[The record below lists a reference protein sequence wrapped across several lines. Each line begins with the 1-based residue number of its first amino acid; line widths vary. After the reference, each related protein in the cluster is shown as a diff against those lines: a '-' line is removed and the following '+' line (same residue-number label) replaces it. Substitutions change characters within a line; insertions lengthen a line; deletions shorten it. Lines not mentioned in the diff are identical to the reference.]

1 MASPY
6 LLDGELPSEMRRSAQ
21 DSPKLIS
28 CAVLVTLTAVNPPPD
43 FLFPTRRLL
52 LESNQSVPLGRMSKK
67 NNTYAATGKNGWI
80 DSAVMSRTHA
90 SLYFDQQH
98 KAVFLSDVGSLHGT
112 FYNDT
117 RLKPHQIQAIKDGD
131 LIRFGIPV
139 DRGSDICA
147 PCIMEVGVEF
157 GPQGSFQAPTVFRV
171 PDETDEEESAD
182 EDHGDSTIRHGLQVL
197 RDNNIR
203 PAKNC
208 ITREVVTIDLSDHEM
223 GSPAPE
229 DQTASTRSIQ
239 DLVTDR
245 AVSISEKSHSRIP
258 SPPGTIDI
266 PDDIPDDISDD
277 GPVFYEDEYEEEY
290 MSESDD
296 DSHGESSLEDTHLD
310 DPLHHNVLDSDQH
323 VPHIEPTELH
333 EAEIFDRFENHCLP
347 PIMNFSVPNAASVS
361 NQHLPSLQL
370 PSLLDTFRS
379 QEISMGQNNTTC
391 THTNETDTPN
401 QSFVSV
407 PTAPEPVENR
417 FWPVD
422 VAQSRAT
429 ESSLLLDS
437 GAEFLKSPLKEHLE
451 VNIRSEEHTLDYDES
466 SAYQFEVTKAALQ
479 QQWQKKQP
487 IQQDES
493 IQQDEPVQQD
503 EPIQQD
509 EPTQQDEPIQKDEQ
523 AQNQQQQPQA
533 ELRSVHTDTDQP
545 MESPEKA
552 VRNKRKAME
561 ISEMT
566 AEEIP
571 FAELTPVQESSP
583 PSARPK
589 SADDSA
595 MDISPVDVPSEVEE
609 PQVKRLRKA
618 AEIFGYAALGGVAV
632 MSALIATAPT
642 L

>member
-1 MASPY
+1 MASPC
-6 LLDGELPSEMRRSAQ
+6 LRDQ
-21 DSPKLIS
+21 
-28 CAVLVTLTAVNPPPD
+28 VLVTLTAVNPPPE
-43 FLFPTRRLL
+43 FSFPTRHLL
-52 LESNQSVPLGRMSKK
+52 LDSDQSVPLGRMSKK

-80 DSAVMSRTHA
+80 DSAVMSRSHA
-90 SLYFDQQH
+90 SLFFDKQH
-98 KAVFLSDVGSLHGT
+98 KAVFIRDVGSLHGT

-117 RLKPHQIQAIKDGD
+117 RLKPHQIQAVKDGD
-131 LIRFGIPV
+131 QIRFGIAV

-147 PCIMEVGVEF
+147 PCTMQVGVQF
-157 GPQGSFQAPTVFRV
+157 GPQSSFQAPTVFRV
-171 PDETDEEESAD
+171 PDETDEEESAE
-182 EDHGDSTIRHGLQVL
+182 EDNGDSTIRHGLQVL

-208 ITREVVTIDLSDHEM
+208 IIREEVITIDLSDHEM

-239 DLVTDR
+239 DLMTDK
-245 AVSISEKSHSRIP
+245 AVSEKSLSRIP

-266 PDDIPDDISDD
+266 PDDNSDD
-277 GPVFYEDEYEEEY
+277 DAIFYEDEYEEEY
-290 MSESDD
+290 MSESDN
-296 DSHGESSLEDTHLD
+296 DSHGQSSLEDTHLD
-310 DPLHHNVLDSDQH
+310 HTLRDNLLDSDQH
-323 VPHIEPTELH
+323 VPHIQATEIH
-333 EAEIFDRFENHCLP
+333 EAEIFDRFESHCLP
-347 PIMNFSVPNAASVS
+347 PIMNFSLPNVASAPNQSVPGV
-361 NQHLPSLQL
+361 QL
-370 PSLLDTFRS
+370 PSLFDTFRS
-379 QEISMGQNNTTC
+379 QEISTGQNNTTYNH
-391 THTNETDTPN
+391 THETDTPN

-407 PTAPEPVENR
+407 PTAPEQIEPR
-417 FWPVD
+417 FWPED

-429 ESSLLLDS
+429 ESSILLDS

-451 VNIRSEEHTLDYDES
+451 VNIRSEEDTLDFDES

-479 QQWQKKQP
+479 QQR
-487 IQQDES
+487 QQ
-493 IQQDEPVQQD
+493 QQVEHQEPLQQQEPVQQ
-503 EPIQQD
+503 E
-509 EPTQQDEPIQKDEQ
+509 EQ
-523 AQNQQQQPQA
+523 VQNQQQQPQQQPQPQA
-533 ELRSVHTDTDQP
+533 ELRSVHADADQP

-571 FAELTPVQESSP
+571 FAELTPVQISSP
-583 PSARPK
+583 PSAEP
-589 SADDSA
+589 SSVDDSA
-595 MDISPVDVPSEVEE
+595 MDISPADIHSGAEE

>member
-1 MASPY
+1 MASPC
-6 LLDGELPSEMRRSAQ
+6 LRDQ
-21 DSPKLIS
+21 
-28 CAVLVTLTAVNPPPD
+28 VLVTLTAVNPPPD
-43 FLFPTRRLL
+43 FSFPTRRLL
-52 LESNQSVPLGRMSKK
+52 LESDQSVALGRMSKK
-67 NNTYAATGKNGWI
+67 NTTYAATGKNGWI
-80 DSAVMSRTHA
+80 DSAVMSRSHA
-90 SLYFDQQH
+90 SLFFDKQH
-98 KAVFLSDVGSLHGT
+98 KAVFIRDVGSLHGT

-117 RLKPHQIQAIKDGD
+117 RLKPHQIQAVKDGD
-131 LIRFGIPV
+131 QIRFGIAV

-147 PCIMEVGVEF
+147 PCTMEVGVQF
-157 GPQGSFQAPTVFRV
+157 GPENSFQGPTVFRV
-171 PDETDEEESAD
+171 PDETDEEESAE
-182 EDHGDSTIRHGLQVL
+182 EDYGDSTIRHGLQVL

-208 ITREVVTIDLSDHEM
+208 ITREEIIAIDLSDHEM

-239 DLVTDR
+239 DLMADR
-245 AVSISEKSHSRIP
+245 AVSEKSHSRMP

-277 GPVFYEDEYEEEY
+277 DAVFYEDEYEGEY

-296 DSHGESSLEDTHLD
+296 DSHGQSSLDDTHLD
-310 DPLHHNVLDSDQH
+310 HALHHDLLDSDQH
-323 VPHIEPTELH
+323 VPHIEATEIH
-333 EAEIFDRFENHCLP
+333 EAEIFDRFESHCLP
-347 PIMNFSVPNAASVS
+347 PIMNFSMPNASSVPN
-361 NQHLPSLQL
+361 QPLPGVQL
-370 PSLLDTFRS
+370 PSLFDTFRS
-379 QEISMGQNNTTC
+379 QEISTGQINTTYH
-391 THTNETDTPN
+391 HTNETDTPN

-407 PTAPEPVENR
+407 HTAPEQVEPR
-417 FWPVD
+417 FWPED

-429 ESSLLLDS
+429 ESSILLDS

-451 VNIRSEEHTLDYDES
+451 VHIRSEEDTLDFDES
-466 SAYQFEVTKAALQ
+466 SAYQFEVTKAALRQ
-479 QQWQKKQP
+479 QRQQKQP
-487 IQQDES
+487 VHQEEVHQEEPSQQDE
-493 IQQDEPVQQD
+493 QV
-503 EPIQQD
+503 
-509 EPTQQDEPIQKDEQ
+509 
-523 AQNQQQQPQA
+523 QNQQQQPQPQPQA
-533 ELRSVHTDTDQP
+533 ELTSVSADVDQP

-571 FAELTPVQESSP
+571 FAELTPELAQVQDSSP
-583 PSARPK
+583 PSAKPR
-589 SADDSA
+589 SVDDSA
-595 MDISPVDVPSEVEE
+595 MDISPVDVHSGAEE